1 MKRYLLDTHVWLW
14 YAAGSEDLPKSL
26 REVLDDSVGRC
37 WLSPISLWEVGMLA
51 KKGRIRPRGN
61 TSDWIE
67 EYLDSVPMREASVNF
82 EVAKAVEG
90 LMLPHSDPAD
100 HFIAATALIYELTL
114 VTLDQNL
121 VDASWLPTLTR

>member
-14 YAAGSEDLPKSL
+14 YAAGSADLPKSL

-51 KKGRIRPRGN
+51 KKGRIRPRDN

-67 EYLDSVPMREASVNF
+67 KYLDSVPMREASVNF

-90 LMLPHSDPAD
+90 LTLPHSDPAD
-100 HFIAATALIYELTL
+100 HFIAATALIFELTL